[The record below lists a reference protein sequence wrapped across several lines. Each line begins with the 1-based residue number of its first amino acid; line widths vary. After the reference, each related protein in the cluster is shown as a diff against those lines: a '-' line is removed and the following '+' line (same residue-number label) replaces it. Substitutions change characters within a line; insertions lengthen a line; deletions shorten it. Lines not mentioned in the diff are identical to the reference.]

1 MQMKYILVFLFG
13 FLFTVNTVTG
23 QHSISGFV
31 VSIDSAEALPGV
43 TIQLKDRYGLFLK
56 NPLSTKS
63 DSSGFYYISGI
74 SEGHYTLHAW
84 NAYDDEDDTYA
95 VVIQSRILMIDED
108 LTADIAFSERAFRN
122 RLESR
127 KNDDPSKLFSGA
139 PVRSASSVADQVL
152 DPQIFLNSRRDTV
165 FAWFFQKIDLSQK
178 RIIQR

>member
-1 MQMKYILVFLFG
+1 MKYVFFLLSG
-13 FLFTVNTVTG
+13 CLFTANTVKA

-31 VSIDSAEALPGV
+31 VSIDSAKALPGV
-43 TIQLKDRYGLFLK
+43 TIQLKDQYGLFLK
-56 NPLSTKS
+56 EPLSTKS
-63 DSSGFYYISGI
+63 DSSGFYYITGI
-74 SEGHYTLHAW
+74 TDGHYTLHAW

-95 VVIQSRILMIDED
+95 VVIQSKILMIDED
-108 LTADIAFSERAFRN
+108 LTADFAFSERAFRN

-127 KNDDPSKLFSGA
+127 KNYDPSKLFSGA

-152 DPQIFLNSRRDTV
+152 DPQIFLNSKRDTV